1 MKKRFPLFFLI
12 LLVLTSSNV
21 EGQNTP
27 KPNYALAARFSP
39 DNLEKMVFSTSVE
52 PHWLKHSN
60 QFWYQYET
68 SEGKVWNIV
77 DPEKGTKNQLFD
89 NDIIAAE
96 MSRLTG
102 DPFDAKHLDIQKL
115 KFIKN
120 DQVLQWEVKSKLVE
134 VEEEE
139 EDKEDE
145 EEDEDDME
153 KKEDSDDKKKKK
165 PKMVAKVWHFEYDLN
180 TRILTLNEDF
190 EKKKKDKDWASIA
203 PDSTYVLFSR
213 DYNLWWM
220 DWENYVKAQKD
231 EKDSTIVETQWT
243 TDGEEHY
250 SFGGRNRGVDNVE
263 LEKDKDKRKSVN
275 VTWSPDGLKFAMI
288 RSDNREVK
296 DLWVLDNTAQPRP
309 RLETYKYHM
318 AGEKEASQA
327 ELFVFDFPTK
337 GRLEIEPDTFTFKD
351 QSLSILRAPRKKVQ
365 QDDDMSWNYWL
376 APDNDRIYFSR
387 TSRDLKRI
395 DICYAN
401 TSTGEMTVVVEER
414 LNTYIELRTLG
425 LVDGGKEYIHWSE
438 RDGWAHFYLYDDQGN
453 LKNQITSG
461 PFHCESIEGIDSKNR
476 VLYFSANGKEPGEDP
491 YYQHLYRVNFDGTGM
506 QLLTPGNYDHRNS
519 LNDGMQYFVNNY
531 SRVNTTPASALF
543 NAQGRKI
550 MDLETADLSLLF
562 RTGYQFPEPYAVKAD
577 DGITDL
583 YGVMYKPYDFDSTLK
598 YPLIEY
604 VYPGP
609 QTEAVGKSFSTRM
622 DRTDRLAQM
631 GFIVVTIGNR
641 GGHPARSKWYHN
653 YGYGNLRDYGLADKK
668 YAAEQLAD
676 RFDFIDLDKVGIF
689 GHSGGGFMSTAAMLV
704 YPDFFKVAVSSSGN
718 HENNIYNRWWS
729 EKHHGVKEE
738 VNDKGETVFK
748 YAIDKN
754 PDIAKNLKGK
764 LLITTG
770 DIDNNVHPAAT
781 IRMAKALIE
790 ANKRFDYFVFPGQ
803 RHGYGD
809 MNEYFFWLRA
819 DYFCEHLLGWSDPA
833 VDIKEMN
840 NQKPKKK

>member
-1 MKKRFPLFFLI
+1 MKKRFPLFFLS

-27 KPNYALAARFSP
+27 NPNYALAARFSS

-68 SEGKVWNIV
+68 SEGKVWYIV

-243 TDGEEHY
+243 TDGEELY

-531 SRVNTTPASALF
+531 SRVNTIPASALF